1 MRFRV
6 ILTTSTLAAVIG
18 LLGCGDSARRSAER
32 FCGEL
37 IAHANEIKTPPK
49 SAEEVPA
56 LITLYSKMGEVAP
69 LDIEADWE
77 KLYGNLKTANTVD
90 VADPA
95 STQQAADSA
104 YATVR
109 SATAVVTWAQ
119 QNCGL
124 DLGPVGSVP
133 GGAQPV
139 ASTTSST
146 AAGG

>member
-6 ILTTSTLAAVIG
+6 ILTTSTLAAVVG
-18 LLGCGDSARRSAER
+18 LVGCGNAAQRSAER

-37 IAHANEIKTPPK
+37 TAHANEIKTPPK
-49 SAEEVPA
+49 SADEVPA

-77 KLYGNLKTANTVD
+77 KLYGNLKTANSVD

-95 STQQAADSA
+95 SKQRAADSA

-133 GGAQPV
+133 GGAQV
-139 ASTTSST
+139 VESTTST
-146 AAGG
+146 VAGG